1 MVKRITLGL
10 FVVGLILAIV
20 GLTACKPTPS
30 GRPAP
35 PAGEAKG
42 DLAVV
47 HASPQGSVAGLRDA
61 DQIVVIFDHTMAPLE
76 PLPIEDTQELLKIEP
91 PVPGKYRWMGTKAL
105 AFTPKE
111 RFPLGAKISVTVPSG
126 LRSQDGF
133 ELRKDFSWTF
143 ETQRPYLVRSLPSH
157 EQGQVR
163 LDQPVYLV
171 FNQGIEKSKADGFLS
186 LAGAGPEGK
195 THEPGFSLQESTEA
209 ELGELGLEA
218 APDRVLRLAPREKLR
233 PDFSYSVEIKAGLP
247 GREGPLGLEKPAVL
261 VFDTFKTFAF
271 EGFEAEDP
279 LPPGEQISFHFSNR
293 VPYKD
298 FVKAVSFEPAIQM
311 PEYYQDWDHGASDI
325 WLSLPVAPETAYTAR
340 VPAELKDE
348 FGNTLGR
355 EATVKFTT
363 GPYRRSVRMTT
374 GQGVLEAYVDPI
386 YPISAVNADKV
397 RVMGA
402 ALSRDEI
409 IPLLKTDE
417 LFWAKNFVQPR
428 PAFYKMDE
436 VKPLQMPRNKRQ
448 LAPVSLAGLLDDRHG
463 LVFLQLDTYS
473 EDEWERYP
481 KAMIQVTEMAVT
493 GKFSPD
499 NNLIWVTGLKDG
511 LPIAEAEVEIRN
523 ENNQVRWRGRTDQ
536 DGKATAPGWKAL
548 GIKSTSDWSKPE
560 QWIFARK
567 GTDTAFACSEWGT
580 GIDAYRFNINY
591 DWSPE
596 PESLRGYV
604 FSERGIYRAGET
616 VHIKGLIRTRDKG
629 RWTLPSF
636 KSVSVEIADPFG
648 ASVYKGQPAIDE
660 YGSFTLDLE
669 TKGEAALGYY
679 NVSVKTPALTAG
691 GPTEDFGGSFRVEAF
706 RPAEFEVHLRAQK
719 EAFVFGEPF
728 QAEIRGSYLFGGSM
742 VNQKAEWTLRLN
754 PTSYDPPGHK
764 GFIFGSDIDVWD
776 YEDSEYSEI
785 SRLLASGSTALD
797 ADGKLAVNTPLVAEK
812 ETSSVMAALE
822 ATVTGASR
830 KSISNRIQTLVHR
843 GEYYIG
849 IKPRS
854 SFLKKGESLAAE
866 LITVLPDG
874 AAAPDKRLTVK
885 LLRREW
891 RSARKAGVGGRYEWV
906 SEKTDTEVAS
916 RSVRTGREPVTTEI
930 PVDKSGLYV
939 LTAEGQDSRKNAITT
954 STYVYVTGSDY
965 VAWERQDDD
974 ALELVPDAD
983 SYKPGESARIL
994 IKSPYEKAKALIT
1007 VERESII
1014 DARVVDIVG
1023 SAVPVDI
1030 PITADHIPNVFV
1042 SVLLVQGRTAG
1053 AAVTEDEDVGKPQF
1067 KIGYAALS
1075 VDPGL
1080 KKLAVEVATD
1090 KPAYKPRDKVKVT
1103 LKVKDA
1109 AAAGAPACLT
1119 VAVVDVGVLNL
1130 IGYQTPDPFSWFYN
1144 EKPLS
1149 VQTADS
1155 RIHVVGQRHYG
1166 EKGENAGGGGGEAEA
1181 SARLSEV
1188 ELRGDFKTTAYWNPS
1203 LITAADGTVSFEFT
1217 LPDNLTTFRVMTV
1230 AQTKDSSFGRQDL
1243 SFKVSKPLLLLPSGP
1258 RFARVGDAFQAGVV
1272 INNYSGRKGS
1282 VVLSMDAQGLTLKD
1296 KPERTFD
1303 LAPNESREVLFAF
1316 EAPAEGRARLAV
1328 RAMMG
1333 PDSDGLEMGFPVQ
1346 TTRGTETVATFDQT
1360 TGPKEEIVNLPD
1372 TLHPASSKL
1381 EVTAAASALTGLK
1394 GCVDY
1399 LTNYPYLCL
1408 EQRVSSILPYLVAP
1422 QLIEAF
1428 DLSGLEPKDIKAM
1441 VRRILKD
1448 LDSFQRENGGYSLWP
1463 DSARE
1468 SPYATAYTVFAL
1480 IKARQAGYEVN
1491 EERLDQAANYLR
1503 QLLSAK
1509 PGDSPY
1515 PYSGEAWLSTQAF
1528 ALYDLAL
1535 LKRYQPAAAELLFQA
1550 RGRLALFGRSLL
1562 AKAVHAGNGSAQFR
1576 DTLQQE
1582 MLNLV
1587 KVEASQAHFEE
1598 SGTADLSWIY
1608 SSNARTT
1615 ALVLQTL
1622 LETGNRHAL
1631 APQIARWLVAQR
1643 KAGRWHTTQEN
1654 FFVFYAL
1661 NEYYRAFESERPD
1674 FRAEVSFAGK
1684 TILKDAFA
1692 SMQKTVTASMS
1703 LADVAAGAGQPVK
1716 IDKTGPGTLYYGL
1729 RLTYAPK
1736 RALEARDE
1744 GFAVYKTMTALDG
1757 KPLAEIKAGQ
1767 IVLVTLEVLAPKESL
1782 FVVVDDPLPAGFEA
1796 VNPTFET
1803 ESQEK
1808 AGQLDAIAAAA
1819 GESRWWWRGFNHV
1832 EMRDDRVLLFAD
1844 SLPAG
1849 VHRHRYLA
1857 RALTPGVFALPGSK
1871 AEMMYAPETFGRS
1884 GEQTVKIVK

>member
-1 MVKRITLGL
+1 M
-10 FVVGLILAIV
+10 
-20 GLTACKPTPS
+20 
-30 GRPAP
+30 
-35 PAGEAKG
+35 
-42 DLAVV
+42 V
-47 HASPQGSVAGLRDA
+47 HASPQGAVAGARDT

-76 PLPIEDTQELLKIEP
+76 PLPIEDSQELLKIEP
-91 PVPGKYRWMGTKAL
+91 PFPGKYRWMGTKAL
-105 AFTPKE
+105 AFTPKD
-111 RFPLGAKISVTVPSG
+111 RFPLGTEVKVTVPAG

-133 ELRKDFSWTF
+133 ELRKDYSWTF

-157 EQGQVR
+157 EAGQVK
-163 LDQPVYLV
+163 LDQPVYLI
-171 FNQGIEKSKADGFLS
+171 FSQAIEKSKAAGFLS
-186 LAGAGPEGK
+186 LAGVGPESK
-195 THEPGFSLQESTEA
+195 THEPGFTVTEPTAA
-209 ELGELGLEA
+209 ELGERGIEA
-218 APDRVLRLAPREKLR
+218 SADRVLRLAPREKLR
-233 PDFSYSVEIKAGLP
+233 PDFAYSVEIKAGLP
-247 GREGPLGLEKPAVL
+247 GSEGKLGLDKTAVL
-261 VFDTFKTFAF
+261 AFETFKTFVF
-271 EGFEAEDP
+271 EGFEADDP
-279 LPPGEQISFHFSNR
+279 LPPGQQLLFRFSNR
-293 VPYKD
+293 VSYKS
-298 FVKAVSFEPAIQM
+298 FIEAAKFEPALQV
-311 PEYYQDWDHGASDI
+311 PEYYSEWEHGNNEI
-325 WLSLPVAPETAYTAR
+325 WLSLPAAPDTAYTAR
-340 VPAELKDE
+340 IPAALKDE
-348 FGNTLGR
+348 FGNALGKD
-355 EATVKFTT
+355 AVVQFKT

-374 GQGVLEAYVDPI
+374 GQAVLEAYVDPI

-409 IPLLKTDE
+409 IPLLKTDQ
-417 LFWAKNFVQPR
+417 LFWAKTMIQPR
-428 PAFYKMDE
+428 PSFYKLNE
-436 VKPLQMPRNKRQ
+436 VKTLQMPRNKRQ
-448 LAPVSLAGLLDDRHG
+448 LAPVSLAGLLEDKHG
-463 LVFLQLDTYS
+463 LVFLQLDTFS

-511 LPIAEAEVEIRN
+511 LPVAEAEVEIRDG
-523 ENNQVRWRGRTDQ
+523 NNQVRWRGRSDK
-536 DGKATAPGWKAL
+536 DGKAMAPGWKAL
-548 GIKSTSDWSKPE
+548 GIKPSGEWSKPE

-567 GTDTAFACSEWGT
+567 GTDTAFASSEWGT

-591 DWSPE
+591 DWAPE
-596 PESLRGYV
+596 PESMRGYV

-616 VHIKGLIRTRDKG
+616 VHLKGLVRTREKG
-629 RWTLPSF
+629 RWTLPGF
-636 KSVSVEIADPFG
+636 KTVDVEVNDPFST
-648 ASVYKGQPAIDE
+648 SVHKGKAQLDE
-660 YGSFTLDLE
+660 YGSFALDIE
-669 TKGEAALGYY
+669 TAADAALGYY
-679 NVSVKTPALTAG
+679 NVAVKTPALAPG
-691 GPTEDFGGSFRVEAF
+691 GKGEDFGGSFRVEAF

-728 QAEIRGSYLFGGSM
+728 QAEIRSNYLFGGAM
-742 VNQKAEWTLRLN
+742 ANQKAEWTLRLN
-754 PTSYDPPGHK
+754 PTSFDPPGHK
-764 GFIFGSDIDVWD
+764 GFIYGADIDLW
-776 YEDSEYSEI
+776 DSEYTEN

-797 ADGKLAVNTPLVAEK
+797 LDGKLAINAPLVAET
-812 ETSSVMAALE
+812 ETSSVTAALE
-822 ATVTGASR
+822 ATVTSASR

-849 IKPRS
+849 IKPLS
-854 SFLKKGESLAAE
+854 SFLKKGESLTAE
-866 LITVLPDG
+866 LISVLPDG
-874 AAAPDKRLTVK
+874 AMAPDKRLTVK

-916 RSVRTGREPVTTEI
+916 RSVRTGREPVSAEFA
-930 PVDKSGLYV
+930 VDKSGLYV
-939 LTAEGQDSRKNAITT
+939 LTAEGQDGRKNTITT

-974 ALELVPDAD
+974 ALELVPDAET
-983 SYKPGESARIL
+983 YKPGESARIL
-994 IKSPYEKAKALIT
+994 IKSPYERAKALIT

-1053 AAVTEDEDVGKPQF
+1053 AAVTEDDDVGKPQF
-1067 KIGYAALS
+1067 KIGYVGLS

-1090 KPAYKPRDKVKVT
+1090 KPVYKPRDKVKVT

-1109 AAAGAPACLT
+1109 AAAGAPASLT

-1130 IGYQTPDPFSWFYN
+1130 IGYQTPDPFSWYYG

-1203 LITAADGTVSFEFT
+1203 LVTAADGTATFEFT
-1217 LPDNLTTFRVMTV
+1217 LPDNLTTFRVMAV
-1230 AQTKDSSFGRQDL
+1230 AQTKESSFGRQEL
-1243 SFKVSKPLLLLPSGP
+1243 NFKVSKPLLLLPSGP
-1258 RFARVGDAFQAGVV
+1258 RFARVGDSFQAGVV

-1282 VVLSMDAQGLTLKD
+1282 VVLSLEAQGLTLKD
-1296 KPERTFD
+1296 KPERTFEM
-1303 LAPNESREVLFAF
+1303 APNESREVLFAF
-1316 EAPAEGRARLAV
+1316 EAAAEGRARLAV

-1333 PDSDGLEMGFPVQ
+1333 SDSDGLEMGFPVQ

-1360 TGPKEEIVNLPD
+1360 TGPKEETVNLPD
-1372 TLHPASSKL
+1372 TILPAHSKL

-1408 EQRVSSILPYLVAP
+1408 EQKVSSILPYLVAP
-1422 QLIEAF
+1422 KLIEEF
-1428 DLSGLEPKDIKAM
+1428 ELSGLKPQAVEDL

-1448 LDSFQRENGGYSLWP
+1448 MDSCQRENGGYALWP

-1468 SPYATAYTVFAL
+1468 SPYATVYAVFAQ
-1480 IKARQAGYEVN
+1480 IKARQAGYSVN
-1491 EERLDQAANYLR
+1491 EERLGQAANYLR

-1509 PGDSPY
+1509 PADSPY
-1515 PYSGEAWLSTQAF
+1515 PYGRDAWLTTQAF

-1535 LKRYQPAAAELLFQA
+1535 LKSYKPAAAEMLFQA
-1550 RGRLALFGRSLL
+1550 RGQLSLFGRSLL
-1562 AKAVHAGNGSAQFR
+1562 AKAVSAGNGTAQLR
-1576 DTLQQE
+1576 DTLLQE

-1598 SGTADLSWIY
+1598 STASDLTWIY

-1622 LETGNRHAL
+1622 LETGRRHPL
-1631 APQIARWLVAQR
+1631 SPQIARWLVAQR

-1661 NEYYRAFESERPD
+1661 NEYYKAFESERPD
-1674 FRAEVSFAGK
+1674 FKAEITFAGK

-1692 SMQKTVTASMS
+1692 SDAEDGHRLDEPGRCGRGRRESGQDRQDRAGHPVLRPAPD
-1703 LADVAAGAGQPVK
+1703 LCPQAAPWKPA
-1716 IDKTGPGTLYYGL
+1716 T
-1729 RLTYAPK
+1729 
-1736 RALEARDE
+1736 RALPSTR
-1744 GFAVYKTMTALDG
+1744 
-1757 KPLAEIKAGQ
+1757 P
-1767 IVLVTLEVLAPKESL
+1767 
-1782 FVVVDDPLPAGFEA
+1782 
-1796 VNPTFET
+1796 
-1803 ESQEK
+1803 
-1808 AGQLDAIAAAA
+1808 
-1819 GESRWWWRGFNHV
+1819 
-1832 EMRDDRVLLFAD
+1832 
-1844 SLPAG
+1844 
-1849 VHRHRYLA
+1849 
-1857 RALTPGVFALPGSK
+1857 
-1871 AEMMYAPETFGRS
+1871 
-1884 GEQTVKIVK
+1884 